1 MARSI
6 IAVIAS
12 YIAMFVLNILAFVGL
27 FMIVGTNQAF
37 KPHKFLASNRW
48 IAITS
53 VLIFITAIIA
63 GLLCAVIAKGGKAPL
78 ALAGVVLVLGL
89 LLAIPSVMKAN
100 AHADMVRLGPVDW
113 KEAMNN
119 AYWPAWAP
127 LAFPFISALGVI
139 IGGKLKRR
147 S

>member
-1 MARSI
+1 
-6 IAVIAS
+6 
-12 YIAMFVLNILAFVGL
+12 
-27 FMIVGTNQAF
+27 
-37 KPHKFLASNRW
+37 
-48 IAITS
+48 
-53 VLIFITAIIA
+53 
-63 GLLCAVIAKGGKAPL
+63 
-78 ALAGVVLVLGL
+78 LGL

-127 LAFPFISALGVI
+127 FAFPFISALGVI